1 MAYLIASEDQKKKK
15 KKADEEAEA
24 NEDHGR
30 KKRESRSDEPTTPRV
45 RSLPQKKTKVQRSEV
60 NRLAKNAH
68 STLVSLIRVYM

>member
-1 MAYLIASEDQKKKK
+1 MAYLIASEDQKKK

-30 KKRESRSDEPTTPRV
+30 KKRESRSDKPTTPRV